1 MYTVL
6 IYTYV
11 KDHKNYIDI
20 CFIFFFDVLNEIYD
34 LNTYEKQFVSYEFY
48 LKTSSKLKKSFLIS
62 YVVPIRP

>member
-48 LKTSSKLKKSFLIS
+48 LKTSSKLKKIFFN
-62 YVVPIRP
+62 